1 MKISD
6 FRKKET
12 AISKNITRYINFVYA
27 KQDYTAF
34 SNSSTSRLCDVFF
47 RCFFRSKRNIFT
59 ISIFKLEKVKSWME
73 NKKKINV
80 F

>member
-34 SNSSTSRLCDVFF
+34 
-47 RCFFRSKRNIFT
+47 
-59 ISIFKLEKVKSWME
+59 
-73 NKKKINV
+73 
-80 F
+80 